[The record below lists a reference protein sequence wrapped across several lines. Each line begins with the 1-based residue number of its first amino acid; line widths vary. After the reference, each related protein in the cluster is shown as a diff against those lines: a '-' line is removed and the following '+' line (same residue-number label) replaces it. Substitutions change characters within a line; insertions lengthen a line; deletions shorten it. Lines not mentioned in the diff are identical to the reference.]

1 MRASAVAPGMDG
13 GQPEAG
19 GSHQGIDPAA
29 GRRAG
34 VALTDDQV
42 LRWVTANPAWVLG
55 IERVT
60 GTLEV
65 GKRADVVVWT
75 GSPFSVYS
83 QAALVLI
90 AGDVAYDRAV
100 GLRPSDLE
108 LGVGA
113 ATRINW
119 GSHFWGGTWPLEM
132 WVDYR
137 YRRGV
142 GGDDAREHEVRGGLD
157 YTPTRWLDRVGVQVA
172 GTGDH
177 LDDGRAVRGL
187 AMLVTLQYGRGL

>member
-1 MRASAVAPGMDG
+1 
-13 GQPEAG
+13 
-19 GSHQGIDPAA
+19 
-29 GRRAG
+29 
-34 VALTDDQV
+34 
-42 LRWVTANPAWVLG
+42 
-55 IERVT
+55 
-60 GTLEV
+60 
-65 GKRADVVVWT
+65 
-75 GSPFSVYS
+75 
-83 QAALVLI
+83 
-90 AGDVAYDRAV
+90 
-100 GLRPSDLE
+100 
-108 LGVGA
+108 
-113 ATRINW
+113 
-119 GSHFWGGTWPLEM
+119 M